1 MAETTC
7 TNGTP
12 VPLSGDI
19 KPLTVPWLF
28 QSLRTRSR
36 TGTSFFDHV
45 QGQTAEKVQK
55 KVYFKNG
62 DITFAASNLEADRL
76 GDMLLRTGRLTHAQF
91 DAASELIRKTGK
103 KQGAIL
109 TQLGFITPQTLVDS
123 VKEQVKQIVL
133 SLFSVRMGTYRF
145 EEGPLPV
152 ADIVPLQ
159 MSTGNLILEGITAL
173 EWNDIRRSLPSP
185 TTVIR
190 PVSDPSCLFQD
201 AELSA
206 DQRTVFSLVDGKRSI
221 EEICGLSGI
230 GDFNALKAIY
240 ILLALRMAEEGLI
253 KTEEEMT
260 FAREAVREA
269 VRATEEKKAAAPE
282 ERLREPELAVTR
294 ETIQQAFDAL
304 SGQDHYQVLGVE
316 RTATAQEIKKAYFRL
331 AKAYHP
337 DRHFDPTMSD
347 LKGKLEAL
355 FDHLHKAY
363 EALSDQMQ
371 RAEYDLAAMRRAPQ
385 PTPQEKAAS
394 EQAESSAEKAAR
406 ARDQFNNGM
415 KEFKLGNFWG
425 AVESFTWATR
435 LDPRK
440 AQYFYYHGL
449 CLTNIPRRRHEA
461 EESLQKAIE
470 LDPDK
475 TEYHI
480 ELSNMYLKG
489 GLKPKA
495 LVVLNKAL
503 NGDVDVSRIKEA
515 IAAAGEGKPTAVRRE
530 EPRPAAAQR
539 RTVDPAKATQAKEQ
553 FTKGM
558 KEFRTNNFGV
568 AVEAFAEAAKLD
580 PNNAQ
585 HFFYHGLC
593 LTRIARRHAEAEEP
607 LRRAYELD
615 PSKMEHH
622 AELGTF
628 YLKAGQKAKSIGI
641 LKDALR
647 RFPDA
652 QKIKDALKAAAGAE
666 PSDDEKKGGMFGK
679 IFKK

>member
-1 MAETTC
+1 
-7 TNGTP
+7 
-12 VPLSGDI
+12 
-19 KPLTVPWLF
+19 
-28 QSLRTRSR
+28 
-36 TGTSFFDHV
+36 
-45 QGQTAEKVQK
+45 
-55 KVYFKNG
+55 
-62 DITFAASNLEADRL
+62 
-76 GDMLLRTGRLTHAQF
+76 
-91 DAASELIRKTGK
+91 
-103 KQGAIL
+103 
-109 TQLGFITPQTLVDS
+109 
-123 VKEQVKQIVL
+123 
-133 SLFSVRMGTYRF
+133 
-145 EEGPLPV
+145 
-152 ADIVPLQ
+152 
-159 MSTGNLILEGITAL
+159 
-173 EWNDIRRSLPSP
+173 
-185 TTVIR
+185 
-190 PVSDPSCLFQD
+190 
-201 AELSA
+201 
-206 DQRTVFSLVDGKRSI
+206 
-221 EEICGLSGI
+221 
-230 GDFNALKAIY
+230 
-240 ILLALRMAEEGLI
+240 
-253 KTEEEMT
+253 
-260 FAREAVREA
+260 
-269 VRATEEKKAAAPE
+269 
-282 ERLREPELAVTR
+282 
-294 ETIQQAFDAL
+294 
-304 SGQDHYQVLGVE
+304 
-316 RTATAQEIKKAYFRL
+316 
-331 AKAYHP
+331 
-337 DRHFDPTMSD
+337 
-347 LKGKLEAL
+347 
-355 FDHLHKAY
+355 
-363 EALSDQMQ
+363 MQ

-622 AELGTF
+622 VELGTF